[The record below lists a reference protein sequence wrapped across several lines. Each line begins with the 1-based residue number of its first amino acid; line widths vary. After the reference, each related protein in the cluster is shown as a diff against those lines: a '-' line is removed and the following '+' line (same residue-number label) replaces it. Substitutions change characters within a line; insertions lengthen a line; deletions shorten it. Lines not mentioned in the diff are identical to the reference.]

1 MMAFPP
7 PPKLP
12 ELSLPLVPS
21 CTPPVLSCA
30 SAERAGQRAT
40 ASNKKFFFLVA
51 NQGHASLSR
60 PHAPLHP
67 DDFLGLERTLGVLA
81 SMVINQR
88 LSCSLRLPALRPAGP
103 PKVTSRICDL
113 SSLFQFNIGSLSSKA
128 SSPSPCLRVLCRV
141 IGHLSQEGS
150 LSFAFLQLLE
160 QPIGPESSLLKPS
173 ACAQATRETDW
184 ALTVTPN
191 LSDTPCMSAL
201 PQSRL

>member
-1 MMAFPP
+1 MAFPP

-141 IGHLSQEGS
+141 IGQGF
-150 LSFAFLQLLE
+150 SFFCISAA
-160 QPIGPESSLLKPS
+160 PRTTIGPESSLLKPS
-173 ACAQATRETDW
+173 SCAQATRETDW